1 MDFYFQSKNQ
11 GLRFIEFFNSN
22 VPTKMKYSR
31 KLVSADKGD
40 NTANFKHNF
49 LVDIVPIC
57 KVGRDRGL
65 FFLLFL
71 SIVQF
76 L

>member
-1 MDFYFQSKNQ
+1 MDFYFVGKNQ
-11 GLRFIEFFNSN
+11 ALRFIEFLNAH

-31 KLVSADKGD
+31 KLVSADHSA

-57 KVGRDRGL
+57 KVSWFTVKL
-65 FFLLFL
+65 
-71 SIVQF
+71 VM
-76 L
+76 